1 MNISIQQ
8 LLAKMEEQL
17 KDARESQ
24 TDVKVRERVYAI
36 KSLCELILDQDKTA
50 ADDMYIKSSPIH
62 ISHPNTIAQPQPPMN
77 MVSQPL
83 QTSQVQKLNTE
94 EGNGD
99 SLFDF

>member
-24 TDVKVRERVYAI
+24 SDVKVRERVYAI
-36 KSLCELILDQDKTA
+36 KSLCELILDQDKSTV
-50 ADDMYIKSSPIH
+50 DSMNFKSTPLQS
-62 ISHPNTIAQPQPPMN
+62 SYPMT
-77 MVSQPL
+77 QPL
-83 QTSQVQKLNTE
+83 ANRVVQPIQTSQPQKINIE